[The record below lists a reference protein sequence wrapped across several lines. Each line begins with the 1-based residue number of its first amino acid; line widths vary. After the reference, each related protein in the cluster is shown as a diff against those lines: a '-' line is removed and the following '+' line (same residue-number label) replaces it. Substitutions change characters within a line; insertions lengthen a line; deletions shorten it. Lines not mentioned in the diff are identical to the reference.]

1 MSKTKKACIAVLVL
15 NGFVLLSTAGVCAT
29 FCLPGADG
37 AARFA
42 AFHYYT
48 TLSNIFAALTGIFAV
63 AAAVRGL
70 RGGAGSGVCPMG
82 RAVRVL
88 RFAGCST
95 VLLTMATVFFFL
107 APVYHFMPSLFLG
120 VNLFLHILNPAASVL
135 SFVLF
140 ESGEEFPMSSL
151 AAAVI
156 PTAFYGALYFYQT
169 LFVSPD
175 NGGWEDFYRF
185 NMGGRWY
192 VSAVLMLAAALA
204 LAALLRF
211 CAHRAAKARKR
222 RAQSR
227 ESGEQSAE

>member
-29 FCLPGADG
+29 FCLPGEG
-37 AARFA
+37 EAARFA

-48 TLSNIFAALTGIFAV
+48 VLSNIFCALTGIFAV
-63 AAAVRGL
+63 IAAVRGL
-70 RGGAGSGVCPMG
+70 RDGSRSMG

-169 LFVSPD
+169 LFVGPD

-192 VSAVLMLAAALA
+192 VSAVLMLTAALA

-211 CAHRAAKARKR
+211 CAHRAAKARIR